1 MATTPTAYDAVPY
14 PSTPYSQTHPDRLA
28 TLATLYGLT
37 PASPEKCRVL
47 ELGCGDGGNLVPM
60 AYALPESEF
69 LGIDLAESAVEN
81 GRRTIAAL
89 GLRNISLL
97 AADLSSV
104 SGLGTFDYV
113 IAHGLYSWVPP
124 AVQQRIL
131 RLSRDVL
138 APHGVAYVSY
148 NAYPGNYS
156 RDVVRRMMRYHV
168 RAIHDPARGIEE
180 ARAIVRLL
188 SETAL
193 PDPVFSAILAEALRF
208 HEKAQDSVIFHDE
221 LAEVNESL
229 LFVDFVERAGAHGL
243 QFLSEADYPDMVA
256 WNEETPAGRLLERLG
271 RENILLQQQYRDFLV
286 FRKFRQTLL
295 CRDDAILDRPERP
308 ARLRKLCIA
317 APIRPE
323 RPDPDIATDA
333 LLRFLG
339 LHDAEVTTPH
349 PLTKSAFLVL
359 GEAWPSWLPWES
371 LLALASQRLAASGG
385 SPVRPEDEDRLL
397 NFLLRTSA
405 ASVSELHVM
414 RPPFVTELSDRPRVS
429 ALARRQASETT
440 VVTSLSHKSISLED
454 RLVRRLVLL
463 LDGTRDRVQIE
474 EAMARFV
481 RETNGPGTDALLA
494 ALPEGIAR
502 NLDHVAGLALLE
514 A

>member
-156 RDVVRRMMRYHV
+156 TDAVRQMMRFHV
-168 RAIHDPARGIEE
+168 RATGRPALKIERARALVRRLAEAALPHPVLSAILEE
-180 ARAIVRLL
+180 AREI
-188 SETAL
+188 
-193 PDPVFSAILAEALRF
+193 
-208 HEKAQDSVIFHDE
+208 HEGAGDAVLYHDE
-221 LAEVNESL
+221 IAVESESL
-229 LFVDFVERAGAHGL
+229 LFVDFVERACAHGL
-243 QFLSEADYPDMVA
+243 QFLSEAHFPDMVV
-256 WNEETPAGRLLERLG
+256 WTDEPAGRLIEELG
-271 RENILLQQQYRDFLV
+271 HDDVVLQQQYRDFLV

-295 CRDDAILDRPERP
+295 CRDDAVLARPER
-308 ARLRKLCIA
+308 ADRLRRLGVA
-317 APIRPE
+317 ARARPE
-323 RPDPDIATDA
+323 HPDADIATDSS
-333 LLRFLG
+333 LRFHGPLTST
-339 LHDAEVTTPH
+339 LAITD
-349 PLTKSAFLVL
+349 PLTKAAFLVL
-359 GEAWPSWLPWES
+359 AGAWPSWLPWEK
-371 LLALASQRLAASGG
+371 LFALSSERLVAAGG
-385 SPVRPEDEDRLL
+385 RAARPEDEERLL
-397 NFLLRTSA
+397 RFLLQA
-405 ASVSELHVM
+405 AALSYAEIHAGP
-414 RPPFVTELSDRPRVS
+414 PPFVTELSDRPRVS

-463 LDGTRDRVQIE
+463 LDGTRDRAQIE